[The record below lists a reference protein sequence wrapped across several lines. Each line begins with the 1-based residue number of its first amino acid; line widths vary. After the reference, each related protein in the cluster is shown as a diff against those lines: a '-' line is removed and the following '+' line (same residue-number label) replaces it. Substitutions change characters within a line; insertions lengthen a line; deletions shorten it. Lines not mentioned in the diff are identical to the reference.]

1 MKVLL
6 TGGGTGGHITP
17 ILAVAHELKHLDSK
31 IDLVY
36 VGERNGKFASILEGN
51 SDIGK
56 TRKIFAGK
64 FRRYHGESW
73 LRRLIDVKTIALN
86 FRDAGYFI
94 IGTIQSFFLVRIE
107 KPDVIFLKGGFVGVP
122 IGLAGALW
130 RVPMVT
136 HDSDTVP
143 GLANR
148 LVSRWAKIHA
158 TAMPASFY
166 KYPIQNTRQVGVLVA
181 KEYVEV
187 TPKLISDY
195 RNKLDIPKDAKVL
208 MITGGSSG
216 AERINMKIAEIAPKL
231 LENYKNLYII
241 HQTGNSKEGVYSNFT
256 HQRLRVFGLIK
267 DMYTCSGAADLIITR
282 AGANTLA
289 EFGVQGRAC
298 IVIPSPFLTGGHQL
312 KNAQYLDDSKA
323 ALVIQEDN
331 LDKIYDSIKSLM
343 NDKSLR
349 SSYADKLH
357 SITITDAT
365 QRLANILIGVALKK
379 DV

>member
-1 MKVLL
+1 M
-6 TGGGTGGHITP
+6 
-17 ILAVAHELKHLDSK
+17 
-31 IDLVY
+31 
-36 VGERNGKFASILEGN
+36 
-51 SDIGK
+51 
-56 TRKIFAGK
+56 
-64 FRRYHGESW
+64 
-73 LRRLIDVKTIALN
+73 
-86 FRDAGYFI
+86 
-94 IGTIQSFFLVRIE
+94 
-107 KPDVIFLKGGFVGVP
+107 
-122 IGLAGALW
+122 
-130 RVPMVT
+130 
-136 HDSDTVP
+136 
-143 GLANR
+143 
-148 LVSRWAKIHA
+148 
-158 TAMPASFY
+158 
-166 KYPIQNTRQVGVLVA
+166 GVLVA
-181 KEYVEV
+181 KEYVDE

-208 MITGGSSG
+208 MVTGGSSG
-216 AERINMKIAEIAPKL
+216 AERINKKIAEIAPEL
-231 LENYKNLYII
+231 LEKYKNLYII

-323 ALVIQEDN
+323 ALIIQEDN